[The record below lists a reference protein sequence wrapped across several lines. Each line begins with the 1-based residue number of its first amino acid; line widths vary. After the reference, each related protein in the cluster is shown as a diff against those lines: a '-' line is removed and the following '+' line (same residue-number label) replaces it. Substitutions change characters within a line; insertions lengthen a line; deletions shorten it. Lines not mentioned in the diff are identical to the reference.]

1 MKRWLSIILFSTM
14 FGALWAQHQD
24 PSWSVRRA
32 IINEQCVQNDS
43 LCNVLHK
50 LGIFEGHFRSFF
62 MSTVNHADFPDY
74 YALGIGGGL
83 AYFSP
88 VIKNF
93 QIGLSGFTIYNVAS
107 SVLHPTPPFSNRYEI
122 QLFDITN
129 PDNHS
134 DLDRLEDLYVRY
146 YFSQKDHSYL
156 QVGKFHLQTPMV
168 NLQDGRM
175 RPNLQEGLWGEWNN
189 WAKIKFKGGW
199 LWRTSPRGTVQWFT
213 ISESLGVYPQGRAVN
228 GLPSNY
234 REQVPSNGIFIGS
247 ISYLFSR
254 SLSFEL
260 WNYHVDNIFNTLLLK
275 TEWRKKTEHREWFA
289 GVQYIYQQSL
299 VSEAL
304 PVEQQYMPHNGKSH
318 AVSTRL
324 GTTKLSNNDKW
335 FINYTRVTS
344 HGRFLFPREWGVEPF
359 YTFMF
364 RERIEG
370 SGNVHAIMLQ
380 NIRYLDKPHR
390 FTFHTQAGIFVMP
403 PVQDVAL
410 SKYNMPPFY
419 HLNVRGKYR
428 FTGFLHGLH
437 ADILYS
443 YKGSL
448 VRDLEVTPANYHNK
462 VDNHLLSV
470 VLDYYF

>member
-1 MKRWLSIILFSTM
+1 MKKWLTIILLGTA
-14 FGALWAQHQD
+14 FGTTWAQHQD

-32 IINEQCVQNDS
+32 IINEQCTQNDS
-43 LCNVLHK
+43 LCNMLHK
-50 LGIFEGHFRSFF
+50 LGVFEGHFRSFF
-62 MSTVNHADFPDY
+62 MSTINHADFPDY

-93 QIGLSGFTIYNVAS
+93 QIGLSGFTIYNLS
-107 SVLHPTPPFSNRYEI
+107 SSILHPNPPFLNRYEI
-122 QLFDITN
+122 QLFDVNN

-189 WAKIKFKGGW
+189 WEKIQFKGGW
-199 LWRTSPRGTVQWFT
+199 LWSTSPRGTVQWFT
-213 ISESLGVYPQGRAVN
+213 ISQSLGIYPQGRAIN
-228 GLPSNY
+228 GLPSDY
-234 REQVPSNGIFIGS
+234 RGKVSSKGIFIGS
-247 ISYLFSR
+247 LSYLPNR

-260 WNYHVDNIFNTLLLK
+260 WDYHVDNIFNTALFK
-275 TEWRKKTEHREWFA
+275 TEWKKKSEHKEWFT
-289 GVQYIYQQSL
+289 GVQYIYQHSL
-299 VSEAL
+299 MSADL
-304 PVEQQYMPHNGKSH
+304 PVVQQYIPHNGKSQ
-318 AVSTRL
+318 AISTRL
-324 GTTKLSNNDKW
+324 GFTRLTNNEKW

-410 SKYNMPPFY
+410 NKYNMPSFY

-443 YKGSL
+443 YKGTL
-448 VRDLEVTPANYHNK
+448 LKDLEVTPINYHNK
-462 VDNHLLSV
+462 VDTHLLSV